1 MIYSGYIWRTA
12 ALWLIAA
19 LVLTGCWD
27 RREVNDMVI
36 AVAMGVDQ
44 AEEGYIVS
52 VQVVDPAEIASRK
65 GSGRAPVT
73 VYKERGKT
81 LFDAVRRMTTTSARK
96 IYFSHLRMFLI
107 GEEAAR
113 RGIGPAIEF
122 ISRDHEFRT
131 DFYIAIAREIRAE
144 EILKDYPAIEKI
156 PADKMFSSLEMS
168 SKSWAATGTVKL
180 DELISD
186 MMTAGKTP
194 VITGIRYL
202 GDRKEG
208 KTRKNIQATESPAQL
223 KYEGMAIFRKDK
235 LAGWLNE
242 DESKGYNYIKGRVRS
257 TVVAI
262 PCPGEEGMLVL
273 ETLRTNSRIHVNRA
287 KASRMPKIDIHITA
301 IANLGETQCKANLGD
316 PAVIRALEKIGEKRL
331 ALVLEK
337 TLKKAHDMKSDFIG
351 LGAAVHRSAPGA
363 WARLKADWPERM
375 ASVPVHFHV
384 DVKLRTSGKMKGTF
398 LEKVKE

>member
-1 MIYSGYIWRTA
+1 MIHSAYIWRTVA
-12 ALWLIAA
+12 IWLMVT
-19 LVLTGCWD
+19 LPLTGCWD

-36 AVAMGVDQ
+36 AVAMGVDR
-44 AEEGYIVS
+44 AEEGYTVS
-52 VQVVDPAEIASRK
+52 AQVVDPAEIASKK

-81 LFDAVRRMTTTSARK
+81 VFEAVRRMTTMSARK

-113 RGIGPAIEF
+113 QGIGHAIEF

-131 DFYIAIAREIRAE
+131 DFYIAIARESRAE

-186 MMTAGKTP
+186 LMTAGKTP

-202 GDRKEG
+202 GDIEEG
-208 KTRKNIQATESPAQL
+208 KTRKNVQATESPAQL
-223 KYEGMAIFRKDK
+223 KYDGMAVIRKDK
-235 LAGWLNE
+235 LVGWLDE
-242 DESKGYNYIKGRVRS
+242 EESKGYNYIKGSVRS
-257 TVVAI
+257 TVGVI
-262 PCPGEEGMLVL
+262 PCPGEEGNLAL
-273 ETLRTNSRIHVNRA
+273 ENIRTSSRVHVNRG
-287 KASRMPKIDIHITA
+287 SRTPKINIHVKV
-301 IANLGETQCKANLGD
+301 IANIGETQCKGNLAD
-316 PAVIRALEKIGEKRL
+316 PAVFRDVEKIGEERL
-331 ALVLEK
+331 AFILEK
-337 TLKKAHDMKSDFIG
+337 TLKKAHDVKTDFIG
-351 LGAAVHRSAPGA
+351 LGAALHRSAPGA
-363 WARLKADWPERM
+363 WARLKSHWPERM
-375 ASVPVHFHV
+375 DSVPVHFHV
-384 DVKLRTSGKMKGTF
+384 DVKLRLSGKTKGTF

>member
-1 MIYSGYIWRTA
+1 MVHAAYILRTLA
-12 ALWLIAA
+12 IWLLVTLALA
-19 LVLTGCWD
+19 GCWD

-44 AEEGYIVS
+44 SEDGYTVS
-52 VQVVDPAEIASRK
+52 VQVVDPAEIASKK

-73 VYKERGKT
+73 VYKEQGKT
-81 LFDAVRRMTTTSARK
+81 VFEAVRRMTTTSARK

-107 GEEAAR
+107 SEEAAR
-113 RGIGPAIEF
+113 RGIAHAIEF

-131 DFYIAIAREIRAE
+131 DFYIAIARDIRAE

-202 GDRKEG
+202 GDIKDG
-208 KTRKNIQATESPAQL
+208 KTRKNVQATESPAQL
-223 KYEGMAIFRKDK
+223 KYDGMAVFRKDK

-242 DESKGYNYIKGRVRS
+242 EESKGYNYIKGSVKS
-257 TVVAI
+257 TVGVI
-262 PCPGEEGMLVL
+262 PCSDEEGNLAL
-273 ETLRTNSRIHVNRA
+273 ENIRTNSRVHVDRG
-287 KASRMPKIDIHITA
+287 SRTPKIDVHIKVS
-301 IANLGETQCKANLGD
+301 ANIGETQCKDNLAD
-316 PAVIRALEKIGEKRL
+316 PAVIRSLEKIGEKKL
-331 ALVLEK
+331 ALILEK
-337 TLKKAHDMKSDFIG
+337 TLKKAHDMKTDFIG

-363 WARLKADWPERM
+363 WARLKANWPERM
-375 ASVPVHFHV
+375 GSVPVHFHV
-384 DVKLRTSGKMKGTF
+384 DVKLRTSGKTKGTF